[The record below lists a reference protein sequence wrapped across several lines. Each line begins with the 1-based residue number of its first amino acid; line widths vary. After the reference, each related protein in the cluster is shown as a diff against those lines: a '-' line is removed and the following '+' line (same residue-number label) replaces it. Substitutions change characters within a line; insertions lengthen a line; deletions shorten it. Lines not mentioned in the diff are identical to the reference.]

1 MEGWGT
7 KEASGWGRCSV
18 SRMELAFCVLCPPV
32 KTHHFRL
39 TQLLFVNNTSLKSIF
54 NVVFRDKMRENPIL
68 RIAGLFK

>member
-1 MEGWGT
+1 MEGWAA

-32 KTHHFRL
+32 KTHYFRL